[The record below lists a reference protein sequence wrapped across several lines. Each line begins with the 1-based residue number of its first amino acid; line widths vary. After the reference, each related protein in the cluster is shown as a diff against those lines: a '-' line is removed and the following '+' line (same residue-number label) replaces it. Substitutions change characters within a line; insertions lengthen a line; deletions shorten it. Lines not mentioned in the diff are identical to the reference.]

1 MSENMA
7 YIITR
12 INKRHRLVL
21 VELIEFREM
30 KTKVLCKRL
39 DNNEIVEREYP
50 RQIIL
55 SSDFKNGIRICRE
68 RDIIYTFKMKSYRKD
83 KTFKCSLC
91 NFESKNIKEI
101 TVDHKIPLKSFSN
114 IDDMNND
121 SWKKAW
127 SEKNL
132 QLCCQKCNL
141 RKSHFSEK
149 KNSKL
154 KDISSKKIMIIN
166 RNMRKGRGFRK
177 FKHSKIDVNKKNS
190 LELAR
195 MSDTPYLDVDYIL
208 NKGRR

>member
-1 MSENMA
+1 MSD
-7 YIITR
+7 IITR

-55 SSDFKNGIRICRE
+55 SSDFKRGIRICRE

-101 TVDHKIPLKSFSN
+101 TVDHKIPLKSFNN

-121 SWKKAW
+121 S
-127 SEKNL
+127 
-132 QLCCQKCNL
+132 
-141 RKSHFSEK
+141 
-149 KNSKL
+149 
-154 KDISSKKIMIIN
+154 
-166 RNMRKGRGFRK
+166 
-177 FKHSKIDVNKKNS
+177 
-190 LELAR
+190 
-195 MSDTPYLDVDYIL
+195 
-208 NKGRR
+208 